1 LVEPVCCTKTGIGQ
15 TTGEHHFQIP
25 PDSEDATMPRFL
37 IEVPHEEEIVA
48 CAHVVEIF
56 LKTGSHFLSNA
67 DWGCKDGV
75 HKAWI
80 IVDVDSKNDAMA
92 IFRLPPAGH
101 RRAAQQ
107 VHLGGNRGYPAAS
120 QELGSFTVHHRK
132 NMQT

>member
-92 IFRLPPAGH
+92 ILPSAYRPQATIV
-101 RRAAQQ
+101 Q
-107 VHLGGNRGYPAAS
+107 LNK
-120 QELGSFTVHHRK
+120 FTLEEIEDILQHHK
-132 NMQT
+132 S

>member
-1 LVEPVCCTKTGIGQ
+1 MVEPVCCTKTGIGQ

-92 IFRLPPAGH
+92 ILPSAYRPQATIV
-101 RRAAQQ
+101 Q
-107 VHLGGNRGYPAAS
+107 LNK
-120 QELGSFTVHHRK
+120 FTLEEIEDILQHHK
-132 NMQT
+132 S